1 MYKRMVTL
9 IALVLAGGLSIAFG
23 QPKLV
28 VNVASVDFGNVKVGV
43 FDARTGWSTFL
54 LTNKGTDTL
63 RISNISSSLSAFFA
77 APTRV
82 NIAPGASYVD
92 TLRFVPAAVGLATA
106 DLSIVSNDPASPLVI
121 SLKGF
126 GISAGVVDPKT
137 QAYRAEAKG
146 DVQFRKEGVM
156 DGNRVTTLFN
166 NNGEVG
172 HWPFQPSA
180 VWPKGTDHSYL
191 DGVALL
197 LGAKIVA
204 PGNGRVVTPIVSAY
218 REEVS
223 KDPVTG
229 EEWVLQPVP
238 GYVNPSATRPA
249 INKDPTT
256 WPESWPAAL
265 GLQSNWDGYWYG
277 YFGRGVS
284 NADFETYY
292 VMDDSKMKKFSRAPF
307 SYFPIAADTTRAGL
321 GLRVE
326 VRGFQWSHVLA
337 EDIIF
342 WHYDIVNL
350 SDHDY
355 DTTCFGFYTDPGVGG
370 TNNNGNSAR
379 YNTKL
384 DLAYAWSTSGLG
396 VPGNYKTGYV
406 GYAYLESPGNP
417 WNGVDDDEDGL
428 VDERRDDNIDNNHNW
443 LSYSDLNNN
452 GKWDPGEPLN
462 DDLGH
467 DGVGPTDPQYTG
479 PDEGEGDGI
488 PTHGEPNFDETDK
501 DESDQIG
508 LQAISIY
515 ILADKG
521 PTGGWPKNDDVM
533 WGKMNNGFRDTLV
546 QNTNISMV
554 FSSGPFPWKQTR
566 RERFSMA
573 LAFGNDLDN
582 LIFNKQTVQDIYNA
596 NYNFSKPPY
605 TPHLTAVPAN
615 GNVFLY
621 WDAVAEQ
628 SVDRFLGFEDP
639 NDLSK
644 GYKKNFEGY
653 LLYRS
658 TEPEFND
665 IKLITDSKG
674 EPKYWK
680 PIAQFDL
687 VDSIAG
693 PDPVGINGAHFW
705 RGSNSGLQHSFI
717 DTDVKN
723 GIRYF
728 YALVSYTK
736 GDPNRGTR
744 GLQPTECTKIIT
756 ADYAGNIKFIDI
768 NCAVV
773 TPNAPAA
780 GYHPPSVEGN
790 LDQVT
795 QGIGTGRLSLAVF
808 DPTLVQEG
816 DEYTVTFSANAPLP
830 EYRTR
835 AAAIVMKRG
844 ARVDTLMPNFA
855 ADNFGVDK
863 FSMPFNGMVLSV
875 LNDTAVSVI
884 DTASGWV
891 VGRSN
896 VFMRPA
902 IDNSF
907 ISRNVAW
914 PGDYEIKFS
923 ASISDTTAFD
933 APPQYPL
940 MPVNFTITNTTAGKR
955 VKFII
960 DDRDGSGTFS
970 LGDTLRIIDGYK
982 SESDFKITYKVSYGR
997 PFGGTV
1003 TYPEAGDRFVI
1014 KTRKP
1019 FFSGDYFSFR
1029 THQARTDNDAAKN
1042 QLGDITVVPNPYIA
1056 TAVWEPRSLYT
1067 TGRGDRKIEFKK
1079 LPAKCTVRIYTVSG
1093 ALVKTLYKDSS
1104 PLDGSLAWNLVSDD
1118 GMDIAYGLY
1127 VYHVQ
1132 ADGVGEHIGKFAVV
1146 K

>member
-1 MYKRMVTL
+1 MCKKTIL
-9 IALVLAGGLSIAFG
+9 IALVIGCGLSAAFA

-28 VNVASVDFGNVKVGV
+28 LNITSVDFGNVRIGV
-43 FDARTGWSTFL
+43 FDVRTGWSTFL
-54 LTNKGTDTL
+54 MTNKGTDTL
-63 RISNISSSLSAFFA
+63 RVTNITSSKSVFFA
-77 APTRV
+77 SPKKV
-82 NIAPGASYVD
+82 NILPGGSFID
-92 TLRFVPAAVGLATA
+92 TVRFVPTSLGSVTA
-106 DLSIVSNDPASPLVI
+106 DLTITSNDPASPIVI
-121 SLKGF
+121 PLSGY
-126 GISAGVVDPKT
+126 GIGAGVVDPKT
-137 QAYRAEAKG
+137 QAYRDDSRG

-166 NNGEVG
+166 NDGEIA
-172 HWPFQPSA
+172 HWPFQPSS

-197 LGAKIVA
+197 IGAKIAA
-204 PGNGRVVTPIVSAY
+204 PGNGRVVTPMISAY

-249 INKDPTT
+249 INKDPST
-256 WPESWPAAL
+256 WPDAWPAAL
-265 GLQSNWDGYWYG
+265 GLTSAWNGYWYG

-307 SYFPIAADTTRAGL
+307 SYFPIASDSTRAGL

-342 WHYDIVNL
+342 WHYDIVNI

-417 WNGVDDDEDGL
+417 WNGIDDDED
-428 VDERRDDNIDNNHNW
+428 VMIDERRDDNIDNNHNW
-443 LSYSDLNNN
+443 IAFSDLNKN
-452 GKWDPGEPLN
+452 GNWDPGEPLN
-462 DDLGH
+462 DDVGR

-533 WGKMNNGFRDTLV
+533 WGKMNGGFRDTLI

-573 LAFGNDLDN
+573 LAFGSDLDN

-605 TPHLTAVPAN
+605 TPRVTAVPGN
-615 GNVFLY
+615 GQVFLY
-621 WDAVAEQ
+621 WDAVAEL

-653 LLYRS
+653 LVYRS

-665 IKLITDSKG
+665 IKVITDSKG

-680 PIAQFDL
+680 PIGQFDL
-687 VDSIAG
+687 IDSIAG

-705 RGSNSGLQHSFI
+705 RGSNTGLQHSYI

-723 GIRYF
+723 GVRYY
-728 YALVSYTK
+728 YAVVSYTK

-744 GLQPTECTKIIT
+744 GLQPTECPKIIT
-756 ADYAGNIKFIDI
+756 ADYAGTIKFVDI

-773 TPNAPAA
+773 TPNAAAA
-780 GYHPPSVEGN
+780 GYHPPSIEGS
-790 LDQVT
+790 LDKAT
-795 QGIGTGRLSLAVF
+795 QGLGTGRLNLIVF
-808 DPTLVQEG
+808 DPSLVKEG
-816 DEYTVTFSANAPLP
+816 DEYTVQFKANAPLP
-830 EYRTR
+830 KYSTTS
-835 AAAIVMKRG
+835 ANIMMKCG
-844 ARVDTLMPNFA
+844 TKIDTVLRNFT
-855 ADNFGVDK
+855 ADNFGSDK
-863 FSMPFNGMVLSV
+863 YSFAFNGMVLSV
-875 LNDTAVSVI
+875 LNDTVVSVV
-884 DTASGWV
+884 DSATGWV

-896 VFMRPA
+896 VFMRA
-902 IDNSF
+902 AVDNSF

-914 PGDYEIKFS
+914 PSDYEIRFS
-923 ASISDTTAFD
+923 GSVADTTAFD
-933 APPQYPL
+933 AAPQYPL
-940 MPVNFTITNTTAGKR
+940 MPVNFSITNTSTGKR

-960 DDRDGSGTFS
+960 DDRDGSSTFT
-970 LGDTLRIIDGYK
+970 LGDTLRIVDGYA
-982 SESDFKITYKVSYGR
+982 SESDFKIVYKVSYGR
-997 PFGGTV
+997 PFGGTIS
-1003 TYPEAGDRFVI
+1003 YPQAGDRFVI

-1019 FFSGDYFSFR
+1019 FFTGDIFSFK

-1042 QLGDITVVPNPYIA
+1042 QLSDITVVPNPYIA
-1056 TAVWEPRSLYT
+1056 TAKWEPRSLYT
-1067 TGRGDRKIEFKK
+1067 SGRGDRKIEFKK
-1079 LPAKCTVRIYTVSG
+1079 LPAKCTVRIYTVTGS
-1093 ALVKTLYKDSS
+1093 LVKTLYKDGS
-1104 PLDGSLAWNLVSDD
+1104 PMDGSLAWNLVSDD

-1127 VYHVQ
+1127 VFHVQ
-1132 ADGVGEHIGKFAVV
+1132 AEGIGEHVGKFAVV